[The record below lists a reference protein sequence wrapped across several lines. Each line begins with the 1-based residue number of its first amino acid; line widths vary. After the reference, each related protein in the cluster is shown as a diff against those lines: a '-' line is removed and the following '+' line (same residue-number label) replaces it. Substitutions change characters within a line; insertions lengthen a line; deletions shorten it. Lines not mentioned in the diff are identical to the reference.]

1 MNLYS
6 GLLFLQGHITNV
18 DLARQL
24 AGEETAPA
32 APSPSGKREAACG
45 ADGTGG
51 EARAGAPRQPDA
63 CADA

>member
-32 APSPSGKREAACG
+32 APSPSGKRETICG
-45 ADGTGG
+45 AAGTCD
-51 EARAGAPRQPDA
+51 EVRPSPTWPPNR

>member
-6 GLLFLQGHITNV
+6 GLLFLQGHIANV

-24 AGEETAPA
+24 AGEETAAA
-32 APSPSGKREAACG
+32 APSPSGEREAACG
-45 ADGTGG
+45 APG
-51 EARAGAPRQPDA
+51 AGDEMRPGPTWPPNR

>member
-32 APSPSGKREAACG
+32 APSPSARRETACDAPG
-45 ADGTGG
+45 AGG
-51 EARAGAPRQPDA
+51 EARPGAPRQPDA

>member
-1 MNLYS
+1 MNFYS
-6 GLLFLQGHITNV
+6 GLLFLHGHITNV

-32 APSPSGKREAACG
+32 APSPSGKRETICG
-45 ADGTGG
+45 AAEVRPTPTWPPN
-51 EARAGAPRQPDA
+51 R

>member
-1 MNLYS
+1 MNFYS

-32 APSPSGKREAACG
+32 APSPSARRETACD
-45 ADGTGG
+45 APGTSD
-51 EARAGAPRQPDA
+51 EVRPSPTRPPNR

>member
-24 AGEETAPA
+24 AGGETAPA
-32 APSPSGKREAACG
+32 APSPSAKRETACDAPG
-45 ADGTGG
+45 AGDEVRPSATW
-51 EARAGAPRQPDA
+51 PPDR